1 MLVVL
6 AAAVLL
12 LSPADRTTTDARDGV
27 SLHSDL
33 DPDDREVVFAIV
45 RDTSARATEL
55 LESLGVRR
63 KASRETRLRL
73 FAREADYED
82 WRRRTNDQ
90 STLISSLSYYNEHD
104 LEIVAAWAAGSDEA
118 RGQLRRQVARH
129 RCAGCGGEL
138 HGAVL
143 GKGQQLRPGA
153 SGLRNPAR
161 QLVAIG
167 AERAQRL
174 RRVLRSADPDLC
186 HHKARIQ
193 NCMGFP
199 LSAGW
204 SMSFHVNRAMRPST
218 LA

>member
-1 MLVVL
+1 M
-6 AAAVLL
+6 
-12 LSPADRTTTDARDGV
+12 
-27 SLHSDL
+27 
-33 DPDDREVVFAIV
+33 
-45 RDTSARATEL
+45 
-55 LESLGVRR
+55 
-63 KASRETRLRL
+63 
-73 FAREADYED
+73 
-82 WRRRTNDQ
+82 
-90 STLISSLSYYNEHD
+90 
-104 LEIVAAWAAGSDEA
+104 SDETKA
-118 RGQLRRQVARH
+118 RVKKSEEEWRHCLTPEQYRVLRRHGTEQAFTGQYH
-129 RCAGCGGEL
+129 DSKEAGTYRCAGCGGEL